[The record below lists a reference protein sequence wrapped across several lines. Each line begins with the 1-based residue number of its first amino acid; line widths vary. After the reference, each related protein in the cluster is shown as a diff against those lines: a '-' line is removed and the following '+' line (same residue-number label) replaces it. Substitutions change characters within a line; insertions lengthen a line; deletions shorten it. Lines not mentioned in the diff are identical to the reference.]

1 MLLWVLTRALDRC
14 PQEIATLQENVVE
27 LASHLDRTL
36 PDAAAEHEHEAAQDD
51 DIGSDDGGASGPSSK
66 RRKTSTSASASTSPS
81 LSPEDDAALASAA
94 GRLAYLHKPSLS
106 DADVD
111 ALSGMLSADPLR
123 ARNAVEL
130 RRTVRGLLPPGP
142 RWDALTRDE
151 LIVVRPPSLSLS
163 CRRSED
169 DAAS

>member
-14 PQEIATLQENVVE
+14 LQEIATLQENFVE
-27 LASHLDRTL
+27 LASRLDRTL
-36 PDAAAEHEHEAAQDD
+36 PDAAADHEHEAAQDD
-51 DIGSDDGGASGPSSK
+51 DVGSDDGGASGPSSK
-66 RRKTSTSASASTSPS
+66 RRKTSTSASTSPS

-94 GRLAYLHKPSLS
+94 GCLAYLHKPFLS

-123 ARNAVEL
+123 ARAAVEL

-151 LIVVRPPSLSLS
+151 LIVVRPLFALSLS
-163 CRRSED
+163 CRRLEE
-169 DAAS
+169 DAAG